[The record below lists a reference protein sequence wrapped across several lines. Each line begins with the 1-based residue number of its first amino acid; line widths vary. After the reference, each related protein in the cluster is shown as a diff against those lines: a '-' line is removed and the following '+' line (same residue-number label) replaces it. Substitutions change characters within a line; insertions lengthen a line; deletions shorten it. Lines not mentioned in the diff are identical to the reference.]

1 MRALEESKR
10 HFLVGS
16 AHHAP
21 AGAAGDSGNEPAF
34 LRIGIKQQQ
43 RTCRYFT
50 HSRTITGS
58 SKGELNDFSK
68 GVGVRGLGTGKRLVM
83 DVPTF
88 MISKEGKFRM
98 ADEESIL
105 ASPPTQDVAN
115 HVDDYSNF
123 TRLFKW
129 GAIVCLIVG
138 LTWMLIVRAYW

>member
-1 MRALEESKR
+1 M
-10 HFLVGS
+10 
-16 AHHAP
+16 
-21 AGAAGDSGNEPAF
+21 
-34 LRIGIKQQQ
+34 
-43 RTCRYFT
+43 
-50 HSRTITGS
+50 
-58 SKGELNDFSK
+58 
-68 GVGVRGLGTGKRLVM
+68 RGLGTGKRLVM
-83 DVPTF
+83 DVPTL

-115 HVDDYSNF
+115 HVADYSNF